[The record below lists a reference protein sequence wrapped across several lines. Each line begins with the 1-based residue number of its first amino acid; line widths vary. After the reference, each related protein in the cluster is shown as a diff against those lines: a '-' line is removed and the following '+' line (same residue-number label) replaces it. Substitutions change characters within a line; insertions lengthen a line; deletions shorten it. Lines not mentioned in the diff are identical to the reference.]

1 MTNKNIH
8 SPSNYLFSKQLNLSD
23 FNFEKPAKNFI
34 KRHLKN
40 HNEDLTNN
48 QLLKFIE
55 TTFILCKNKFKYFIL
70 IILAI
75 ILYTQ
80 PCFIH
85 NFST

>member
-1 MTNKNIH
+1 MTSKNINF
-8 SPSNYLFSKQLNLSD
+8 PSNSLFFKQLNLSD

-55 TTFILCKNKFKYFIL
+55 TTLTMKLMFL
-70 IILAI
+70 IWQQKPLK
-75 ILYTQ
+75 LKRLDQ
-80 PCFIH
+80 L
-85 NFST
+85 

>member
-48 QLLKFIE
+48 QLLK
-55 TTFILCKNKFKYFIL
+55 Y
-70 IILAI
+70 
-75 ILYTQ
+75 
-80 PCFIH
+80 H
-85 NFST
+85 